1 MKGLGAAV
9 SLPMLES
16 MSPVKALASATTQ
29 PPVRMAFMFV
39 PNGVHLQEWK
49 PTATGAHYDLPRIL
63 KPLSPV
69 KRDITVLSGL
79 TQDKGRAN
87 GDGAGDH
94 ARCAG
99 VYLTGVQPLKSQGS
113 EIRAG
118 VSVDQ
123 FAAKKIG
130 HKTRFASLEL
140 GPELAMES

>member
-1 MKGLGAAV
+1 
-9 SLPMLES
+9 
-16 MSPVKALASATTQ
+16 MSPLKVLASTGAQ

-63 KPLSPV
+63 KSLSPV

-79 TQDKGRAN
+79 TQDKARAN
-87 GDGAGDH
+87 GDGPGDH

-99 VYLTGVQPLKSQGS
+99 VFPTGVQPLKRQGS
-113 EIRAG
+113 ATPAG

-123 FAAKKIG
+123 VASKKIG
-130 HKTRFASLEL
+130 HKTLVSTLYLGSERGRPSRNSHSDAS
-140 GPELAMES
+140 PYNTTNI